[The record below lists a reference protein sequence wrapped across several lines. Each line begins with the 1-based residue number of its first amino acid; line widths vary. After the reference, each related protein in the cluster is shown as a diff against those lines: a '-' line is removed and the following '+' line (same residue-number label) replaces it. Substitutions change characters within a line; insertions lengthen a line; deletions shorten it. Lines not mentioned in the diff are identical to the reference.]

1 MYYLGLDWGKNKC
14 GLAIADK
21 ETLIANTFKQGT
33 EADIYRNIFDF
44 SQKEKIEKI
53 IIGCHS
59 DLLKNSKFKK
69 FIKKIEQLKI
79 AIELENEDFSTQ
91 IAQQNLINA
100 QQKKISKRDDIES
113 ARVILQGWL
122 DKRKNKC

>member
-1 MYYLGLDWGKNKC
+1 MYYLGLDWGKSKC

-21 ETLIANTFKQGT
+21 ENLIANTFKQGT
-33 EADIYRNIFDF
+33 ETDIYQNIFDF

-59 DLLKNSKFKK
+59 DLLKNNKFKK

-79 AIELENEDFSTQ
+79 AIEFENEDFSTQ

-122 DKRKNKC
+122 DKREKRC